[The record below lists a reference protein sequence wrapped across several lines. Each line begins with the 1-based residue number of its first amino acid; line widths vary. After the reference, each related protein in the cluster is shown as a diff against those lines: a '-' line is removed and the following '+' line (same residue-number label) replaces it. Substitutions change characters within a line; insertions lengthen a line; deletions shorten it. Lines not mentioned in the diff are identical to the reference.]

1 MKHIH
6 FKTINSTHN
15 YLSTHYQEFDQMT
28 LISTDHQSSGIGRL
42 ERQWYGDQ
50 DSIMCSLLLKDHLDE
65 MKISLIPL
73 CAAMSVHQVLSSYHH
88 DIMIKWPNDLWIHG
102 LKLSGILVKS
112 MIESSK
118 VLAVIV
124 SFGININQETFPDDI
139 RNIATSLKRET
150 HESHDKNTI
159 MRHIISQLLRD
170 LELLNTDPTYVIEYC
185 NTYAALAGQV
195 VTFLRDGKAHQGV
208 VKHINDDGHLVV
220 QCQKETITLHSGE
233 VVLYQT

>member
-6 FKTINSTHN
+6 FKTIDSTHN
-15 YLSTHYQEFDQMT
+15 YLSTHYQDFDQMT
-28 LISTDHQSSGIGRL
+28 LISTDYQSSGIGRL

-73 CAAMSVHQVLSSYHH
+73 CAAMSVHQVLSTYHK

-112 MIESSK
+112 MIESQK
-118 VLAVIV
+118 VLAVVI

-139 RNIATSLKRET
+139 RDIATSLKRET
-150 HESHDKNTI
+150 HQTHDKNTI
-159 MRHIISQLLRD
+159 MRHIISQFLRD
-170 LELLNTDPTYVIEYC
+170 LELLKGHPSSIIDYC
-185 NTYAALAGQV
+185 NRYAALRGHV
-195 VTFLRDGKAHQGV
+195 VTFLRDGKSHQGV

-220 QCQKETITLHSGE
+220 KCQKELISLHSGE
-233 VVLYQT
+233 VVLYQS

>member
-6 FKTINSTHN
+6 FKTIDSTHN
-15 YLSTHYQEFDQMT
+15 YLSKNYQDFDQMT
-28 LISTDHQSSGIGRL
+28 LISTDHQTSGIGRL
-42 ERQWYGDQ
+42 DRQWYGDQ

-73 CAAMSVHQVLSSYHH
+73 CAAMSVHQVLSTYHQ

-112 MIESSK
+112 MIESQK

-124 SFGININQETFPDDI
+124 SFGININQESFPDDI
-139 RNIATSLKRET
+139 KDIATSLKKET
-150 HESHDKNTI
+150 HETYDKDTI
-159 MRHIISQLLRD
+159 MRHVISQFLRD
-170 LELLNTDPTYVIEYC
+170 LEYLKTDSTYVIDYC
-185 NTYAALAGQV
+185 NNYAALSGHV
-195 VTFLRDGKAHQGV
+195 VTFLRDKTSDQGI

-220 QCQKETITLHSGE
+220 QCQKETIILHSGE
-233 VVLYQT
+233 VVLYHT